1 MDTNFIMKENEIV
14 HDLTDE
20 LQDDNNENNQN
31 VILVDGRGYENDPQI
46 KKEVYNLV
54 DVIDDNQMGD
64 KIYEDIINRLEEIV
78 EKIARK
84 MVPDIAEKIIKEEIE
99 KLKNSAVE

>member
-1 MDTNFIMKENEIV
+1 MDANSITKENKIV

-20 LQDDNNENNQN
+20 LQDDNNENNQD
-31 VILVDGRGYENDPQI
+31 VIVVDGRGYENDSQI

-64 KIYEDIINRLEEIV
+64 KIYEDIILRLEKIV
-78 EKIARK
+78 EKITRR
-84 MVPDIAEKIIKEEIE
+84 MVPEIAEKIIREEIE
-99 KLKNSAVE
+99 RLKKSNIE